1 VSQGRAPLSQPKVRK
16 TLDTTHDEAVFHV
29 VKGMLL
35 RTDDWRPDDKY
46 KNRTTL
52 VKAAIRYLD
61 KFKDDKA
68 KTMIMEDGK
77 PGSRTQL

>member
-1 VSQGRAPLSQPKVRK
+1 LLAKALLRRIE
-16 TLDTTHDEAVFHV
+16 HDEAVFHV
-29 VKGMLL
+29 VKGLLL

-46 KNRTTL
+46 KNRTTP

-68 KTMIMEDGK
+68 KTRGPGK
-77 PGSRTQL
+77 REH